1 MTGNDKKQIQ
11 QCVKNVT
18 CIKFGWSEERKDVPE
33 MVSQSRTT

>member
-18 CIKFGWSEERKDVPE
+18 PIKFGWFQEREDVPE